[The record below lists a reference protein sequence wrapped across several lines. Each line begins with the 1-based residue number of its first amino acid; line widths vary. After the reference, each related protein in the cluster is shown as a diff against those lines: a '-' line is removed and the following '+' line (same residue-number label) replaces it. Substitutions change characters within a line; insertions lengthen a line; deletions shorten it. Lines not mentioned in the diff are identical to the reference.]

1 MKKLPSQYLG
11 CPIFIS
17 GDLGKENWEN
27 HNKLDK
33 ICSDDDNNAVGDTRL
48 QWYSLNDQ
56 LVNSMVEKKNYE
68 GERDLWKKN
77 SLHNTLVKYK

>member
-33 ICSDDDNNAVGDTRL
+33 ICCDDDNNAVGDTRL
-48 QWYSLNDQ
+48 RWYSLNDQ
-56 LVNSMVEKKNYE
+56 LVNSMVEKKLW
-68 GERDLWKKN
+68 GRERFLKKT
-77 SLHNTLVKYK
+77 SLHNTLGKYK